1 MEIKIKDVVY
11 RTGQLDAFAQFHI
24 WRRVM
29 PIIVELGISMR
40 EAFSAS
46 PKAMEMLKDLPK
58 LKDGETLPPDQQK
71 AVAAAMSGFEGELE
85 GHLLAAY
92 KPAIQVLARMS
103 NEDSEYVVR
112 TCLAAVTRASGQG
125 WAPVMTKEGVVMFQ
139 DMGVQEVLQLSA
151 AVIRGNMSN
160 FFDALPTLG

>member
-1 MEIKIKDVVY
+1 
-11 RTGQLDAFAQFHI
+11 
-24 WRRVM
+24 
-29 PIIVELGISMR
+29 
-40 EAFSAS
+40 
-46 PKAMEMLKDLPK
+46 
-58 LKDGETLPPDQQK
+58 
-71 AVAAAMSGFEGELE
+71 
-85 GHLLAAY
+85 
-92 KPAIQVLARMS
+92 MS

-125 WAPVMTKEGVVMFQ
+125 WAPVRTKEGVVMFQ